1 MKRRFNVSLKDFV
14 ILKSVIALN
23 TLWLVGLLAYW
34 ISSSS
39 LIGFIVRWR
48 WAFLALALIIGTKTI
63 WKMWFG
69 ARSAEG
75 LPPKPVKK
83 KVSKKKVKKK

>member
-14 ILKSVIALN
+14 IIKSVIALN
-23 TLWLVGLLAYW
+23 TLWLIGILAYW
-34 ISSSS
+34 ISPSS
-39 LIGFIVRWR
+39 LIGFIAKWK

-75 LPPKPVKK
+75 LPAKVVKK
-83 KVSKKKVKKK
+83 TKKVKKK